1 MLKLLLVMPMLL
13 VGVVL
18 LAAGSLAFLPLLAL
32 LPVVLAAGVAVFAF
46 VFALGLLGFL
56 VRLVCALFVGLGALA
71 LGGIGLF
78 AMLAGGAVLLAFGVL
93 LTHLLLPIL
102 LIAGIVWLVHRA
114 GRGAPPRAIAH
125 G

>member
-93 LTHLLLPIL
+93 VTHLLLPI
-102 LIAGIVWLVHRA
+102 
-114 GRGAPPRAIAH
+114 
-125 G
+125 